1 MALIMLIQVIL
12 NGLIKGLI
20 YALIASGFSFI
31 YGQANILFFALGQ
44 IYMLGAVLV
53 YVLMV
58 LLGMHY
64 LLAVPLVFFGLGV
77 FGVLLERG
85 IFRPLTKIE
94 GSNALTYAL
103 ASMVLGMFIA
113 GVTQEFF
120 GEQAKGIE
128 NPFSGTIEFLGVIAP
143 MDKIVVVL
151 VAIGVLVALSLSFK
165 YARAGRAIRA
175 VAQDDEA
182 AQLYGINVNQTK
194 ALTFFLALGVT
205 GAAGGLIAPLFYAG
219 VGMGGPV
226 LMTTLIV
233 VVFGGLGSF
242 SGGHR
247 RRTGFRH
254 DREFRADL
262 HWRHQH
268 HIRLRYSYSPAHIQ
282 TSRIVRP
289 WLISLDSE
297 SP

>member
-1 MALIMLIQVIL
+1 MLIMLIQVVL

-64 LLAVPLVFFGLGV
+64 LPAVALAFLALGLFGII
-77 FGVLLERG
+77 LERG
-85 IFRPLTKIE
+85 MFRPLTRIE

-103 ASMVLGMFIA
+103 ASMVLGMFIV
-113 GVTQEFF
+113 GITQEAF
-120 GEQAKGIE
+120 GERPKGVE
-128 NPFSGTIEFLGVIAP
+128 NPFQGTIEFFGVFAAI
-143 MDKIVVVL
+143 DKIAVVL
-151 VAIGVLVALSLSFK
+151 VSVGVLVALSLFFK
-165 YARAGRAIRA
+165 YARSGRAIRA

-182 AQLYGINVNQTK
+182 AQLAGININRTK

-205 GAAGGLIAPLFYAG
+205 GAAGGLIAPLFYTE
-219 VGMGGPV
+219 VGMGAPV

-242 SGGHR
+242 SGAIAGGLAFGMIESFGQ
-247 RRTGFRH
+247 TYIGGVSTIISFGILILLLIFRPQGLLG
-254 DREFRADL
+254 RG
-262 HWRHQH
+262 
-268 HIRLRYSYSPAHIQ
+268 
-282 TSRIVRP
+282 
-289 WLISLDSE
+289 
-297 SP
+297 